1 LKLIDK
7 NISQTSEQMGVEI
20 RGVVYVLHKL
30 GRDFDLTG
38 EYNSSQHQIK
48 IIPLRIEEYLN

>member
-1 LKLIDK
+1 
-7 NISQTSEQMGVEI
+7 MGVEI